1 MEYWS
6 TGVMEYCKNE
16 MPGRVPSECLFR
28 PVISR
33 ATRNLKVQS
42 CWRISPFA
50 RNDIFIGKVSARI
63 SGLVA
68 IGVLMILWAGAAPCA
83 TFTDAL
89 GREVVIPKTPRRIVP
104 LAPSLTEIV
113 YYLGLGDRVVG
124 VTNHCNYPPEAALKP
139 KVGSYINLNVERI
152 ISLAPDLVIGTV
164 DGNEKIVV
172 ELLDQAGI
180 PVYVVNP
187 RDVREAVE
195 TINLLGKVCA
205 LGEKGE
211 SLARALS
218 ARVNHVV
225 EKTAALRKPL
235 VFLQIDLHPIMS
247 VNRHT
252 IHHDLIRLAG
262 GKNMTAEEPI
272 TYPRISLEEI
282 IQRKPEVILISSMER
297 GGRFEKAREDWLKWT
312 TIPAV
317 KNGRV
322 HLIDSDLIDRPS
334 PRVVEGLENMARLIH
349 PEIDWENKVSSKK

>member
-1 MEYWS
+1 M
-6 TGVMEYCKNE
+6 NE
-16 MPGRVPSECLFR
+16 MPDRAFLKGFMHA
-28 PVISR
+28 VISS
-33 ATRNLKVQS
+33 ATRNLLMQRS
-42 CWRISPFA
+42 RRISPFG
-50 RNDIFIGKVSARI
+50 RNDTSSSKGSAGIGLFVVI
-63 SGLVA
+63 T
-68 IGVLMILWAGAAPCA
+68 ILMILWAGAAPCE
-83 TFTDAL
+83 TFRDAL
-89 GREVVIPKTPRRIVP
+89 GREVKIHVAPMRIVP
-104 LAPSLTEIV
+104 LAPSLTEIL

-139 KVGSYINLNVERI
+139 KVGSYINLNVEMI
-152 ISLAPDLVIGTV
+152 VSLAPDLVIGTV

-172 ELLDQAGI
+172 ELLEQAGI

-195 TINLLGKVCA
+195 TINLLGEVCA
-205 LGEKGE
+205 LEEKGK
-211 SLARALS
+211 SLAQALS
-218 ARVNHVV
+218 ARVKHVV
-225 EKTAALRKPL
+225 EKTAALKKPL

-247 VNRHT
+247 VNRRT

-282 IQRKPEVILISSMER
+282 IQRKPEIILISSMER

-349 PEIDWENKVSSKK
+349 PEIEWKKKKVGSEQ

>member
-1 MEYWS
+1 MECWS
-6 TGVMEYCKNE
+6 TGV
-16 MPGRVPSECLFR
+16 
-28 PVISR
+28 
-33 ATRNLKVQS
+33 
-42 CWRISPFA
+42 
-50 RNDIFIGKVSARI
+50 
-63 SGLVA
+63 LVRKPRFPLVMM
-68 IGVLMILWAGAAPCA
+68 IGVLVILWAGAAPCA
-83 TFTDAL
+83 TFKDAL
-89 GREVVIPKTPRRIVP
+89 GRQVVIPKAPMRIVT

-247 VNRHT
+247 VNRRT

-272 TYPRISLEEI
+272 TYPRISLEEV
-282 IQRKPEVILISSMER
+282 IQRKPDIILISSMER
-297 GGRFEKAREDWLKWT
+297 GGRFEKAKEDWLKWT
-312 TIPAV
+312 SIPAV
-317 KNGRV
+317 RNGNV

-334 PRVVEGLENMARLIH
+334 PRVVEGLETMARLIH
-349 PEIDWENKVSSKK
+349 PEIEWSKTVGSKQ